1 MGSISARRATKR
13 KDYEE
18 NRSGDRRRAASEE
31 MLPEY
36 RFDYRKA
43 RPNRFAARIKPGSRA
58 VVLDPDVAEVFTTAE
73 SVNGILRVL
82 IAIMPRRNS
91 AS

>member
-1 MGSISARRATKR
+1 MKKTRSVDSRRAT
-13 KDYEE
+13 
-18 NRSGDRRRAASEE
+18 SEE
-31 MLPEY
+31 MRPEY

-73 SVNGILRVL
+73 SVNGILRAL

>member
-1 MGSISARRATKR
+1 MKKT
-13 KDYEE
+13 
-18 NRSGDRRRAASEE
+18 RSVDRRRATSEE

-43 RPNRFAARIKPGSRA
+43 RPNRFAARLKSGSRA
-58 VVLDPDVAEVFTTAE
+58 VVLDPDVAEVFTTPE
-73 SVNGILRVL
+73 SVNGILRAL

-91 AS
+91 RS